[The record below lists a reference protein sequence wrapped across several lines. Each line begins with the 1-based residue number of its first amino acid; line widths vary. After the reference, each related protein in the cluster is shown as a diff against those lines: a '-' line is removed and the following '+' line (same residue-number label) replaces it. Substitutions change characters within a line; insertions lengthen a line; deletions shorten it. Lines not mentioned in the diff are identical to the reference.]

1 MKKHFKKGVAND
13 LTCFQERTFD
23 SVKELTIN
31 LHNMKGTSDLDK
43 NSFGRLVLME
53 AQTEWV
59 VKTMWDE
66 DKGN

>member
-1 MKKHFKKGVAND
+1 M
-13 LTCFQERTFD
+13 LPRETFD
-23 SVKELTIN
+23 SVKELTID
-31 LHNMKGTSDLDK
+31 LHNMNGTSDLDK

-53 AQTEWV
+53 AQTECV